1 MPEITADQLAA
12 KAKAIDSA
20 EAEYGVISHRAV
32 DARKDFGAECV
43 CARDHIIACL
53 REHESRAAQWV
64 DICIIEPTAPFITNV
79 SAGWGKPAL
88 DSIEEE
94 LIDGDW
100 ENLPGVPPG
109 AVSVRC
115 KANHC
120 AAQIGDEGRVELPAY
135 WDLTRIGYEVMDDAG
150 VSTYA
155 AVEKAV
161 RNG

>member
-1 MPEITADQLAA
+1 MTPITADQLAA
-12 KAKAIDSA
+12 MPSYESIGMGPLVKLLLTPD
-20 EAEYGVISHRAV
+20 ERAHLV
-32 DARKDFGAECV
+32 AA
-43 CARDHIIACL
+43 L
-53 REHESRAAQWV
+53 REHEERAAQWV

-88 DSIEEE
+88 DSIEDE

-100 ENLPGVPPG
+100 ENLPGVPSE
-109 AVSVRC
+109 AVSVRY

-135 WDLTRIGYEVMDDAG
+135 WDLTPIGYEVMDDAG
-150 VSTYA
+150 VTTYA

-161 RNG
+161 RG